1 MFLSFD
7 KNTHFFLHAYLV
19 IACWVF
25 VAENFEAVCFLSVAE
40 ATLFLLF
47 CGDFNGL

>member
-1 MFLSFD
+1 M
-7 KNTHFFLHAYLV
+7 LV
-19 IACWVF
+19 CPTVEVF
-25 VAENFEAVCFLSVAE
+25 VAENFEAVCFLGVAS